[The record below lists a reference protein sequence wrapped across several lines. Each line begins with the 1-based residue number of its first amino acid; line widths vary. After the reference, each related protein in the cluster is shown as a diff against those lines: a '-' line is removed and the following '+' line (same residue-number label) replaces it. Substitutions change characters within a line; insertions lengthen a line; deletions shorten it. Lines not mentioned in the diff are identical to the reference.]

1 MAKQGNYFFRWFG
14 RQIGYVKKAV
24 QTEVPAP
31 PKKVYQ
37 NKTVEEAPHPEDPNI
52 KLRRTIID
60 EAIEETGKPAKGKT
74 P

>member
-1 MAKQGNYFFRWFG
+1 
-14 RQIGYVKKAV
+14 VKKAA

-37 NKTVEEAPHPEDPNI
+37 NKTVEEVEHPQNPNI

-60 EAIEETGKPAKGKT
+60 EALEQKNLPPKGERHER
-74 P
+74 